1 MTLQEYKKFATRNII
16 FYTIIIVLASILMFV
31 IELPITNEPIRSQIT
46 YFLVLVGIG
55 FIELKHCKRIVKE
68 VNIEG

>member
-46 YFLVLVGIG
+46 YFLVLAGIG